1 MTAPALT
8 VSHQIAAPL
17 QVVPDEL
24 GNKAHTL
31 AIAIKVLDVV
41 DAATHEAGTRLLLE
55 SHQALKDLEAARVKF
70 KKPITE
76 LGKAIDTVVANLA
89 DPLGLAKKSMQG
101 KVAKYEAAEKAKAD
115 AIRREAEEKAA
126 KERAEAEHERA
137 RLQAEADELH
147 RQEVAAAE
155 AKAKAEAEELAA
167 VLGKPVEAKPVEVA
181 PAPKVELPFTPA
193 PTPPITAAPIKPSAI
208 QMRKVKKMVVDD
220 EAAVPAYVAGINVR
234 PIDQS
239 AVRKLL
245 EASIAVPGCR
255 IVEVEEVAMSRGRP

>member
-1 MTAPALT
+1 VSAPALT

-24 GNKAHTL
+24 GNKAQTL
-31 AIAIKVLDVV
+31 AIAIKHLDVV
-41 DAATHEAGTRLLLE
+41 DAATHEAGTRMLLE

-89 DPLGLAKKSMQG
+89 DPLDLAKKSMQG

-137 RLQAEADELH
+137 RLQAEADEKH
-147 RQEVAAAE
+147 RQEIAAAE
-155 AKAKAEAEELAA
+155 AKAKQEAAELAEI
-167 VLGKPVEAKPVEVA
+167 LGKPVEAKPVEVA
-181 PAPKVELPFTPA
+181 PAPKIELPATPA
-193 PTPPITAAPIKPSAI
+193 PAPVAVIEPAKPSAVQVRNI
-208 QMRKVKKMVVDD
+208 PVLVIDD
-220 EAAVPAYVAGINVR
+220 PKLVPAYVGGQELRTIDRAAVKRAIEAG
-234 PIDQS
+234 
-239 AVRKLL
+239 AT
-245 EASIAVPGCR
+245 VPGAR
-255 IVEVEEVAMSRGRP
+255 IEMQPQTAMARQR